1 MWWLWKRR
9 KARRQLR
16 ALRENRY
23 ELPGSTHRI
32 EKAMV
37 LPTTEGRNPFLDRLD
52 PSKAIK
58 YYGENPLKTKSALLN
73 LQPARD
79 SGFPGTKGI
88 DGQGE

>member
-1 MWWLWKRR
+1 MWWLWKNRR
-9 KARRQLR
+9 ARKQLR
-16 ALRENRY
+16 ALGENRY
-23 ELPGSTHRI
+23 ELSGGSNRI
-32 EKAMV
+32 EKAYT
-37 LPTTEGRNPFLDRLD
+37 LPTTGGPNPFLERLD